1 MRPRRVILL
10 IELKTNETIS
20 ALKEATRESLNYG
33 GESILTKVVQIQA
46 NVVQRKKKITKK

>member
-33 GESILTKVVQIQA
+33 VESILTKVVQIQA
-46 NVVQRKKKITKK
+46 NVV